1 MEETVFKTKILLK
14 DTLRNMPIKG
24 ELIISNRTFKVNTI
38 RTAAAALKKNEGYSF
53 EVSDK
58 DRIDDAVVTR
68 IK

>member
-68 IK
+68 LK

>member
-24 ELIISNRTFKVNTI
+24 ELIIPNRTFKVNTI
-38 RTAAAALKKNEGYSF
+38 RTAAAALKKDEGYSF

-58 DRIDDAVVTR
+58 DRIDDTM
-68 IK
+68 